1 MKQVKPYLSDVNKK
15 EQISKMFDNIS
26 DHYDILNGILT
37 LGIHKVWRKIAIKK
51 ISNKPKKIL
60 DLATGT
66 GDFAIIAAKNTD
78 AKITGVDI
86 SKRMLEKAKT
96 KIKDQVIN
104 DRINFLLGDAENL
117 NFDDSSFDA
126 VTIGFG
132 VRNFDN
138 LNKGLEEIYRV
149 LKTNGMVIILEPAI
163 PKFVL
168 FKQLYNVYFN
178 YILPFIG
185 RFISKDKFAYSY
197 LSNSVN
203 AFPSGKKFVDLLQD
217 LGFRNNQHFSLTL
230 GVVSLYVAIK

>member
-1 MKQVKPYLSDVNKK
+1 
-15 EQISKMFDNIS
+15 MFDNIS

-86 SKRMLEKAKT
+86 SKRMLEKAK
-96 KIKDQVIN
+96 IKVEGQVIN

-203 AFPSGKKFVDLLQD
+203 AFPSGKKFIDLLQD

>member
-1 MKQVKPYLSDVNKK
+1 MKKIKPYISDTNKK

-37 LGIHKVWRKIAIKK
+37 LGIHKVWRKLAVKK
-51 ISNKPKKIL
+51 INNNPKKIL

-66 GDFAIIAAKNTD
+66 GDFAIIAAKNTG

-86 SKRMLEKAKT
+86 SKKMLEKAKM
-96 KIKDQVIN
+96 KIEDQSIN
-104 DRINFLLGDAENL
+104 DKINFLLGDAENL
-117 NFDDSSFDA
+117 NFDDFSFDA
-126 VTIGFG
+126 VTVGFG

-149 LKTNGMVIILEPAI
+149 LKKNGMVIILEPSI
-163 PKFVL
+163 PKFVI

-185 RFISKDKFAYSY
+185 RFISNDKFAYSY

-203 AFPSGKKFVDLLQD
+203 AFPSGKKFIDLLQH
-217 LGFRNNQHFSLTL
+217 LGFRNNQHFSLTF

>member
-78 AKITGVDI
+78 ANITGVDI
-86 SKRMLEKAKT
+86 SKRMLEKAK
-96 KIKDQVIN
+96 IKVEDQVIN

-149 LKTNGMVIILEPAI
+149 LKKNGMVIILEPAI

-185 RFISKDKFAYSY
+185 RFISNDKFAYSY